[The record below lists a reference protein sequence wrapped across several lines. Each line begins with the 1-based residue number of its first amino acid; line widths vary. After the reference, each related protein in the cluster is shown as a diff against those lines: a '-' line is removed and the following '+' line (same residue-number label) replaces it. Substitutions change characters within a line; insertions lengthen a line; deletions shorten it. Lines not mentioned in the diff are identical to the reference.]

1 MLLSFKKE
9 IMKVQEPEG
18 LYPTYRIAFT
28 RKLIPLL
35 EQGISFKIEG
45 LPGVGKSKYLRHLCS
60 SEHLQ
65 TKYFS
70 KPSIK
75 FFYIDL
81 NLLFTGDTEQ
91 LANLISEKLEI
102 KKSSPK
108 IVEEKIGELLKTY
121 NLVYFI
127 IDHAEQLLEFD
138 QSAIR
143 YIRAVRDMY
152 KYKMGI
158 ILAHEA
164 GVNFNTDK
172 MKHLND
178 ITSLEFTLEPFTHEE
193 AIENLKHFAK
203 AQNMTLSGEDLELLA
218 KATKGYAKHIRQ
230 LLNEMMVGKS
240 AKEAIEITRPVN
252 IVHDSGGIDAL
263 LDKAMKNLTKS
274 EFLVFKELYLAHG
287 KVVTRD
293 QLATVLNPE
302 TEGLGVSNESIDQI
316 VSRVRKALAE
326 AGIEIDIKTKRGI
339 GYFV

>member
-1 MLLSFKKE
+1 MLRSFKE
-9 IMKVQEPEG
+9 EVVNVSEPEG

-35 EQGISFKIEG
+35 NQGISFKIEG
-45 LPGVGKSKYLRHLCS
+45 LPGVGKSKYLRHLCT

-65 TKYFS
+65 TKYFA

-75 FFYIDL
+75 FFYLDL
-81 NLLFTGDTEQ
+81 NIVFTGDTKQ
-91 LANLISEKLEI
+91 LANLISEKLEL
-102 KKSSPK
+102 KKPSVK
-108 IVEEKIGELLKTY
+108 AVEEKIGELLKKY
-121 NLVYFI
+121 DLVYFV

-143 YIRAVRDMY
+143 YIRAVRDIY
-152 KYKMGI
+152 KYKMGV
-158 ILAHEA
+158 ILAYES
-164 GVNFNTDK
+164 GTNFNSDK

-178 ITSLEFTLEPFTHEE
+178 ITSLEFVLEPFTHDE

-203 AQNMTLSGEDLELLA
+203 VQNVTLSENDLELLA

-240 AKEAIEITRPVN
+240 AQEAIEITRPSN
-252 IVHDSGGIDAL
+252 IVYDSGGIDAL
-263 LDKAMKNLTKS
+263 LDKAMKTLTKS
-274 EFLVFKELYLAHG
+274 EFLVFKELYLGRG

-293 QLATVLNPE
+293 QLASILNPE

-326 AGIEIDIKTKRGI
+326 AHIDIDIKTKRGI